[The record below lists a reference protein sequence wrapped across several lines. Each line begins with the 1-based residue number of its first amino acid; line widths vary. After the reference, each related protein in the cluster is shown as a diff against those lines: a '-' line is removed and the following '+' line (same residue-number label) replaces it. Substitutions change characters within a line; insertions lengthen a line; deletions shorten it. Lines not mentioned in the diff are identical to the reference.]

1 MAMHVNAAVPTL
13 PEKFAPFQSVIRR
26 LLAKEPGDR
35 FTSADAAQK
44 AIAAIKL

>member
-1 MAMHVNAAVPTL
+1 
-13 PEKFAPFQSVIRR
+13 